1 MARDATM
8 MDLRERCE
16 CFGSAALDE
25 HAMSLLVTSVERVRG
40 FFACIAP
47 RASA

>member
-1 MARDATM
+1 MARVATM
-8 MDLRERCE
+8 MDLRERCDR
-16 CFGSAALDE
+16 FGSTTLDE

-40 FFACIAP
+40 VFACIAP